1 VLYVLL
7 RLKNPMFF
15 FRSKKLIVSQGESGC
30 YQSIS
35 EAIHDASPDAT
46 ILVRR
51 GNYQESI
58 IIDKP
63 LTIIGDG
70 LRGDIVITGT
80 DKNCITMQTHLSS
93 DRLTTPKFLT
103 LDLTVEQVF
112 GWLKVTR

>member
-1 VLYVLL
+1 
-7 RLKNPMFF
+7 MFF

-35 EAIHDASPDAT
+35 KAIDDASPNAT

-70 LRGDIVITGT
+70 LRRDIVITGT
-80 DKNCITMQTHLSS
+80 DKNCITMQTHLSEIKN
-93 DRLTTPKFLT
+93 LTIKPSIQL
-103 LDLTVEQVF
+103 
-112 GWLKVTR
+112 W